1 MLARKRNKDWDADD
15 ADFFESKF
23 EFVKFVLKNK
33 MKSPL
38 GKLARGLFLCTTLSF
53 VKVKRLQN

>member
-15 ADFFESKF
+15 ADFFEFKF

-33 MKSPL
+33 NEKPSW
-38 GKLARGLFLCTTLSF
+38 KIS
-53 VKVKRLQN
+53 